1 MIVLCGLGIGSGE
14 SLKLRMRSRELRVLL
29 DALSMLK
36 GAVQYT
42 AGDFELLMHLCSDNR
57 FIACVSKNK
66 NPICAW
72 GEAAKSFFT
81 DASDRIFAESFM
93 DNFGKTDL
101 NGVVAHIAL
110 YEQKAM
116 RRLEDA
122 EKDTAAKCRLYT
134 VLGLFTGTAAALLLI

>member
-1 MIVLCGLGIGSGE
+1 MIECGFFNSI
-14 SLKLRMRSRELRVLL
+14 
-29 DALSMLK
+29 D
-36 GAVQYT
+36 
-42 AGDFELLMHLCSDNR
+42 GDRKYNAEQMSNPYKRIVSDG
-57 FIACVSKNK
+57 V
-66 NPICAW
+66 
-72 GEAAKSFFT
+72 
-81 DASDRIFAESFM
+81 FAESFM

-134 VLGLFTGTAAALLLI
+134 VLGLFAGTAAALLLI

>member
-1 MIVLCGLGIGSGE
+1 
-14 SLKLRMRSRELRVLL
+14 MRSRELRTFL
-29 DALSMLK
+29 DALSLLK

-42 AGDFELLMHLCSDNR
+42 AGDFEHLMYLCRDNR
-57 FIACVSKNK
+57 FIACISRNAD
-66 NPICAW
+66 PISAW
-72 GEAAKSFFT
+72 HKAAHDFFT
-81 DASDRIFAESFM
+81 YVSDGVFAESFM

-122 EKDTAAKCRLYT
+122 ERNTAAKCRLYT
-134 VLGLFTGTAAALLLI
+134 VLGLFAGTAAALLLI